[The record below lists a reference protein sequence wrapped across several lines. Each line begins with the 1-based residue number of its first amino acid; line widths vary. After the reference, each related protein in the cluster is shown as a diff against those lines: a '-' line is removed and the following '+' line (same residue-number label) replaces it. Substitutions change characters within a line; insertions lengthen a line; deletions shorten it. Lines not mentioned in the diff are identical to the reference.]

1 MEIFNTLSN
10 KKEKLVKLKTGFLKL
25 FVCGPTVNDY
35 VHIGHARTFTV
46 FDAFVKYL
54 RAIKIKIFYLQNIT
68 DIDDKI
74 IARAR
79 QERTS
84 PQAIAA
90 KYQKIYFN
98 NMKAL
103 GIDSVNRYAPTTKY
117 ISQVVQQVK
126 KLIKKRHVYEIP
138 NDGYYFN
145 IMTFP
150 NYGKLSHRTII
161 QAEDSVS
168 RIDESVNKKN
178 KGDFCV
184 WKFSKPGEPSWK
196 TELGVGRPGWHIE
209 DTAITEHFF
218 GPQYDIHGGGIDL
231 KFPHHEAEIA
241 QQESASGKKPFVR
254 IWMHVGSLTVNGK
267 KMSNSL
273 KNFILI
279 SDFLK
284 KYPPEILRLLILSYH
299 YRSPIDYT
307 DELVSQIKKSF
318 QNIEEFLGKLKLASS
333 LKNKKT
339 KSFEIKS
346 IIDVMDKNFS
356 KALNDDFN
364 TPKAIAIIF
373 NLISSWQNQIWHFNE
388 NQAKEIT
395 NFIKKKL
402 SILGIDL
409 KPKKIPPK
417 IKNLMKKRELL
428 RKNKQFIQADLLRK
442 KIERLGYRIEDT
454 PVGPLILP
462 N

>member
-1 MEIFNTLSN
+1 
-10 KKEKLVKLKTGFLKL
+10 
-25 FVCGPTVNDY
+25 
-35 VHIGHARTFTV
+35 
-46 FDAFVKYL
+46 
-54 RAIKIKIFYLQNIT
+54 
-68 DIDDKI
+68 
-74 IARAR
+74 
-79 QERTS
+79 
-84 PQAIAA
+84 
-90 KYQKIYFN
+90 
-98 NMKAL
+98 
-103 GIDSVNRYAPTTKY
+103 
-117 ISQVVQQVK
+117 
-126 KLIKKRHVYEIP
+126 
-138 NDGYYFN
+138 
-145 IMTFP
+145 
-150 NYGKLSHRTII
+150 
-161 QAEDSVS
+161 
-168 RIDESVNKKN
+168 
-178 KGDFCV
+178 
-184 WKFSKPGEPSWK
+184 
-196 TELGVGRPGWHIE
+196 
-209 DTAITEHFF
+209 
-218 GPQYDIHGGGIDL
+218 
-231 KFPHHEAEIA
+231 
-241 QQESASGKKPFVR
+241 
-254 IWMHVGSLTVNGK
+254 MHVGSLTVNGK